1 MKSLQP
7 DPMIVVRIVGK
18 VGVAFLPTG
27 KSAPMAALSPVG
39 NRRCTAQPQAT
50 ALPESATHG
59 GHFLWKNAVRP
70 VTGLKFHEKTGRSRC
85 DASH

>member
-7 DPMIVVRIVGK
+7 APMIVVRIVGK
-18 VGVAFLPTG
+18 VGVAFIPTG
-27 KSAPMAALSPVG
+27 KSAPMTALCPLEHRS
-39 NRRCTAQPQAT
+39 CTAQPLAT

-70 VTGLKFHEKTGRSRC
+70 VTGLKFHEKAGRSRC